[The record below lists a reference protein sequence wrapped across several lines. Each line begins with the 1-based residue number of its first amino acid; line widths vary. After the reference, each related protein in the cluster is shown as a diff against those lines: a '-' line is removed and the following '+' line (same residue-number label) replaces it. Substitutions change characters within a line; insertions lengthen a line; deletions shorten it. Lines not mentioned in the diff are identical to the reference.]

1 MPTSQN
7 IAHALDEGRS
17 SNGAAPPRRYPPLG
31 VVIKNA
37 GSGQLQRI
45 LADEVELRSR
55 CEEEGLDYQT
65 ARSMID
71 RELDR
76 RQRQIRP
83 LVAASYEFASA
94 KAEMSRE
101 LAARFSPAF
110 NQFYE
115 SLGRCEECGV
125 PFDLRKRKR
134 FCSDA
139 HAARHRMRGR
149 EKVGNGKSAYE
160 NAQAR
165 RDKKA
170 IRHLSSC
177 PLGKAGHG
185 TQPCH
190 RPNLHRAS
198 LGDLHRPGGAR
209 TRHGESMS
217 LSDAR
222 NPETDETDARP
233 ESHTVHREA

>member
-17 SNGAAPPRRYPPLG
+17 SNGAAPPRRYPALG
-31 VVIKNA
+31 VVIQNA

-45 LADEVELRSR
+45 LADEGELRSR

-139 HAARHRMRGR
+139 PAARHRMRGR
-149 EKVGNGKSAYE
+149 EKVGKWKICVRECTSASRQE
-160 NAQAR
+160 S
-165 RDKKA
+165 D
-170 IRHLSSC
+170 SS
-177 PLGKAGHG
+177 PVELPSR
-185 TQPCH
+185 Q
-190 RPNLHRAS
+190 S
-198 LGDLHRPGGAR
+198 R
-209 TRHGESMS
+209 TRDSTLPPSEFASRFS
-217 LSDAR
+217 RRSSQTWWSENSPR
-222 NPETDETDARP
+222 
-233 ESHTVHREA
+233 